1 MKKLTQFILVFLL
14 VCGALVF
21 VEISKKPTIS
31 GVQVYF
37 FDVGQGDSALIQ
49 EGDQQ
54 VLVDGGPDDKVLA
67 ELGRVMPAGDRKI
80 EHIILT
86 HPHADHITGLNQVL
100 ERYEVGEVI
109 STGVISTSSLYLEFL
124 DKINKLKIPFKV
136 PKIGDEIMPFAN
148 SNIGFLWPG
157 DSFLSKDID
166 NLNNSSEVFR
176 FCTFDSCALFTGD
189 MELGEREEMIAYYT
203 KENRLDELQA
213 QILKVAHHG
222 SSNGSTDSLLQN
234 VKAIHAVI
242 PVGADNQF
250 GHPHEAALILLKKYG
265 LIIHRTDQE
274 GTVRFILNKD
284 GVYPE

>member
-14 VCGALVF
+14 VSGALVF
-21 VEISKKPTIS
+21 TEISKKPTIA
-31 GVQVYF
+31 GVQIYF
-37 FDVGQGDSALIQ
+37 FDVGQGDAALIQ

-67 ELGRVMPAGDRKI
+67 ELGKVMPAGDRKI
-80 EHIILT
+80 EHVILT

-109 STGVISTSSLYLEFL
+109 STGVISTSSQYLEFL
-124 DKINKLKIPFKV
+124 DKIEKLKIPFKV
-136 PKIGDEIMPFAN
+136 PKVGDEISPFAD
-148 SNIGFLWPG
+148 SKIDFLWPG
-157 DSFLSKDID
+157 DSFLSKSID

-189 MELGEREEMIAYYT
+189 MEVSEREDMIAYYT
-203 KENRLDELQA
+203 KENKLSELQA
-213 QILKVAHHG
+213 QIIKVAHHG
-222 SSNGSTDSLLQN
+222 SENGTGENLLEN

-242 PVGADNQF
+242 SVGLNNQF
-250 GHPHEAALILLKKYG
+250 GHPHEAALTLLKKYG
-265 LIIHRTDQE
+265 LIIHRTDQN

-284 GVYPE
+284 GVFPE

>member
-14 VCGALVF
+14 VCCVLIF
-21 VEISKKPTIS
+21 TEISKKPAIA
-31 GVQVYF
+31 GVQIYF
-37 FDVGQGDSALIQ
+37 FDVGQGDAALIQ

-54 VLVDGGPDDKVLA
+54 ILIDGGPDDKVLA
-67 ELGRVMPAGDRKI
+67 ELGSVMPAGDRKI
-80 EHIILT
+80 EHMILT

-109 STGVISTSSLYLEFL
+109 STGVVSTSSQYLEFL
-124 DKINKLKIPFKV
+124 NNIKTKNIPFKV
-136 PKIGDEIMPFAN
+136 PKVGDQIAPFADGK
-148 SNIGFLWPG
+148 IDFLWPG
-157 DSFLSKDID
+157 DTYLSKEID

-189 MELGEREEMIAYYT
+189 MEVGEREEMIAYYM
-203 KENRLDELQA
+203 KENKLSELQA

-222 SSNGSTDSLLQN
+222 SENGTGENLLEN

-242 PVGADNQF
+242 SVGLNNQF
-250 GHPHEAALILLKKYG
+250 GHPHEAALTLLKEYG
-265 LIIHRTDQE
+265 LIIHRTDQN

-284 GVYPE
+284 GVFPE